1 MDFIAIYIYWN
12 KSKLKILKIIIPASI
27 IGIFIAAYGVADF
40 ILGNLGI
47 ANLTFFLGG
56 FLSMFG
62 PIICFIV
69 GGIVTAIGYII
80 KE

>member
-1 MDFIAIYIYWN
+1 MKKN
-12 KSKLKILKIIIPASI
+12 KNKKNILLILLGYLLFA
-27 IGIFIAAYGVADF
+27 IGILIATYGVADF

>member
-1 MDFIAIYIYWN
+1 MKKNKNKKNILLILLGYLLIAIG
-12 KSKLKILKIIIPASI
+12 IL
-27 IGIFIAAYGVADF
+27 IATYGVADF

-69 GGIVTAIGYII
+69 GGIVSAIGYVI

>member
-1 MDFIAIYIYWN
+1 MKKN
-12 KSKLKILKIIIPASI
+12 KKNFLLILLGYLLFA
-27 IGIFIAAYGVADF
+27 IGILIVTYGVADF

-69 GGIVTAIGYII
+69 GGIVSAIGYVI

>member
-1 MDFIAIYIYWN
+1 MKKNKNKKNILLILLGYLLIAIG
-12 KSKLKILKIIIPASI
+12 IL
-27 IGIFIAAYGVADF
+27 IATYGVADF

-69 GGIVTAIGYII
+69 GGIVMAIGIII

>member
-1 MDFIAIYIYWN
+1 MKKN
-12 KSKLKILKIIIPASI
+12 KNKKNILLILLGYLLFA
-27 IGIFIAAYGVADF
+27 IGILIVTYGVADF

-69 GGIVTAIGYII
+69 GGIVSAIGYVI

>member
-1 MDFIAIYIYWN
+1 MKKN
-12 KSKLKILKIIIPASI
+12 KNKKNILLILLGYLLFA
-27 IGIFIAAYGVADF
+27 IGILIATYGVADF

-69 GGIVTAIGYII
+69 GGIVMAIGIII

>member
-1 MDFIAIYIYWN
+1 MKKN
-12 KSKLKILKIIIPASI
+12 KKNILLILLGYLFFA
-27 IGIFIAAYGVADF
+27 IGILIATYGVADF

>member
-1 MDFIAIYIYWN
+1 MKKN
-12 KSKLKILKIIIPASI
+12 KKNFLLILLGYLLFA
-27 IGIFIAAYGVADF
+27 IGILIATYGVADF

-69 GGIVTAIGYII
+69 GGIVSAIGYVI